1 MATRTS
7 RSSRRSSRPTH
18 DMSDYDPDGGD
29 YGGGGGF
36 HIPDGEYPMKVESCT
51 QKTSKNDSEMYE
63 WIFVGT
69 GGKAKGKKFFLYTV
83 FDDIQ
88 KLGKTWEAVGYEFEP
103 GGEVDFDP
111 DSVEDA
117 ECIGEVYTDEYNGE
131 KRSKL
136 RKVMSADE
144 AGGKEEEEEEEEKPA
159 RGSKKANGKT
169 RRVVKMSEDEVK
181 ELDEEELEALVDKHE
196 LEVDLAKAKTLSKKR
211 NAVLEAL
218 TEADLIA

>member
-1 MATRTS
+1 MVA
-7 RSSRRSSRPTH
+7 RSTSRRSRSRPTH
-18 DMSDYDPDGGD
+18 DMSEYDPEGGD

-103 GGEVDFDP
+103 GGEVDFNP
-111 DSVEDA
+111 DDVEDA

-136 RKVMSADE
+136 RKVMPSDGSDGDDDE
-144 AGGKEEEEEEEEKPA
+144 DDAPRGKRTRSS
-159 RGSKKANGKT
+159 RGNGKRKVT
-169 RRVVKMSEDEVK
+169 KLSEDEVK
-181 ELDEEELEALVDKHE
+181 ELDEDELEQLVDKHD
-196 LEVDLAKAKTLSKKR
+196 LEVDLTKAKTLSKKR

-218 TEADLIA
+218 TENGLIA